1 MKRTSTVWP
10 GLLAAALCALF
21 AAPALAQLSTTAN
34 GPYYAAPSWNQKL
47 ATNRFVVLA
56 NWNGEAVLDRETGL
70 VWERSPDGDGRRWL
84 QAQSHCNNRVVGGRK
99 GWRVPQAQELAS
111 LVDPGVAA
119 PGPTLPPGHPFLGV
133 GTIYWTATA
142 STQVGPGS
150 WVVDFFGGLVGA
162 MGNDNLQSVWCVRG
176 SAGADV
182 Q

>member
-1 MKRTSTVWP
+1 MIHRP
-10 GLLAAALCALF
+10 QPLRAALALGLALLAAG
-21 AAPALAQLSTTAN
+21 PAGAQTTAP
-34 GPYYAAPSWNQKL
+34 GPHYALPSWDMTL
-47 ATNRFVVLA
+47 PSATRFIVLS
-56 NWNGEAVLDRETGL
+56 NLGSMAVLDRETGL
-70 VWERSPDGDGRRWL
+70 VWERSPDGDGRRWQ

-133 GTIYWTATA
+133 GTIYWTVTA

-176 SAGADV
+176 SSGADV